1 VTRLGSDSRIRLASA
16 IRSVVAKDPVAR
28 LGSESRIRPA
38 GALQALAFVAVL
50 AVLPLITGQ
59 HWQVNLLVFTVM
71 YAGLACAWNILG
83 GYAGYPALGHA
94 AFFGVGAYAMAI
106 SASHLGVGGGYRPF
120 VLIVPIAVGTALA
133 VVPIARLLLRTRA
146 AAFAVLTITLLFMV
160 QTLAYNVRSLT
171 GGSTGLIVP
180 IAPFAAATFERP
192 FYYAMAIL
200 LALTVA
206 VCWAVRTSK
215 LGLALNAV
223 RDDEDRARGLGVQT
237 ELVKMI
243 AFAVSAGLTA
253 AFGAVWAYYIAF
265 LYPGFA
271 FDPLLALGAILMA
284 FLGGRRTLWGPVVG
298 AALIVPAQQY
308 FAYRFGASHLY
319 LIAYAALFLLVI
331 YLLPE
336 GIVPSLTRRLHRL
349 RPAPPAS
356 ASHDQVAMDSIF
368 SAGDLG

>member
-1 VTRLGSDSRIRLASA
+1 VTRLGSLTWLGSLTR
-16 IRSVVAKDPVAR
+16 V
-28 LGSESRIRPA
+28 GSESRIRPA
-38 GALQALAFVAVL
+38 GAIQALAFVAVL
-50 AVLPLITGQ
+50 AALPFVIGQ

-71 YAGLACAWNILG
+71 YAGLACSWNLIG
-83 GYAGYPALGHA
+83 GYAGYPALGHG

-106 SASHLGVGGGYRPF
+106 GTNHLGAGGGYRPF
-120 VLIVPIAVGTALA
+120 ILVLPIAVGTALA
-133 VVPIARLLLRTRA
+133 VLPLARLLLRTRA
-146 AAFAVLTITLLFMV
+146 AAFAVLSITLMFMV

-180 IAPFAAATFERP
+180 LAPFPAATFERP

-200 LALTVA
+200 LALTIA
-206 VCWAVRTSK
+206 VCWVVRTSK

-237 ELVKMI
+237 ELVKLV

-253 AFGAVWAYYIAF
+253 AFGAVWAYYTTF

-271 FDPLLALGAILMA
+271 IDPLLALGAILMA

-298 AALIVPAQQY
+298 AALLVPAQQY
-308 FAYRFGASHLY
+308 FAYRFGASHVY

-331 YLLPE
+331 YLLPD
-336 GIVPSLTRRLHRL
+336 GIVPSLARRLSR
-349 RPAPPAS
+349 RPGSPAS
-356 ASHDQVAMDSIF
+356 AMHDQVATDSIL

>member
-1 VTRLGSDSRIRLASA
+1 MTRLGVVTRLGSAT
-16 IRSVVAKDPVAR
+16 R
-28 LGSESRIRPA
+28 LGPESRIRPV
-38 GALQALAFVAVL
+38 GAAQALAFVAVL
-50 AVLPLITGQ
+50 AALPFITGQ

-71 YAGLACAWNILG
+71 YAGLACAWNLIG
-83 GYAGYPALGHA
+83 GYAGYPALGHG

-106 SASHLGVGGGYRPF
+106 GTSHLGAGSGYRPF
-120 VLIVPIAVGTALA
+120 ILILPIAVGTGI
-133 VVPIARLLLRTRA
+133 VVLPIARLLLRTRA
-146 AAFAVLTITLLFMV
+146 AAFAVLSITLMFMV
-160 QTLAYNVRSLT
+160 QTLAYNVRSIT
-171 GGSTGLIVP
+171 GGSSGLIVP
-180 IAPFAAATFERP
+180 IAPFPAATFERP

-206 VCWAVRTSK
+206 VCCVVRTSK

-237 ELVKMI
+237 ELVKLV
-243 AFAVSAGLTA
+243 AFAISAGLTA
-253 AFGAVWAYYIAF
+253 AFGAVWAYYITF

-271 FDPLLALGAILMA
+271 IDPLLALGAILMA

-319 LIAYAALFLLVI
+319 LIAYAALFLIVI
-331 YLLPE
+331 YLLPD
-336 GIVPSLTRRLHRL
+336 GIVPSLARRLSRL
-349 RPAPPAS
+349 PSPSGAGSGPGGGPGAAS
-356 ASHDQVAMDSIF
+356 DPMATDSIF

>member
-1 VTRLGSDSRIRLASA
+1 MTRLVTPVTRFVTRPGSQ
-16 IRSVVAKDPVAR
+16 
-28 LGSESRIRPA
+28 SRIRPS
-38 GALQALAFVAVL
+38 GAIQAVAFVAVL
-50 AVLPLITGQ
+50 AVLPLILGQ
-59 HWQVNLLVFTVM
+59 HWQVNLLVFTAM
-71 YAGLACAWNILG
+71 YAGLASAWNLLG

-106 SASHLGVGGGYRPF
+106 GTTHLGVGAGYRPF
-120 VLIVPIAVGTALA
+120 LLVLPIAVATALV
-133 VVPIARLLLRTRA
+133 VVPVARLLLRTRA

-160 QTLAYNVRSLT
+160 QTLAYNVRSVT

-180 IAPFAAATFERP
+180 IAPFPAATFERP

-206 VCWAVRTSK
+206 VCWLARTSK

-253 AFGAVWAYYIAF
+253 AFGAVWAYYISF

-271 FDPLLALGAILMA
+271 IDPLLALGAILMA

-298 AALIVPAQQY
+298 AALIGPAQQY
-308 FAYRFGASHLY
+308 FAYKFGASHLY

-331 YLLPE
+331 YLLPD
-336 GIVPSLTRRLHRL
+336 GIVPSLARRLGRL
-349 RPAPPAS
+349 RS
-356 ASHDQVAMDSIF
+356 ASPSGAAHEQVPVDSIL
-368 SAGDLG
+368 SSGDLG

>member
-1 VTRLGSDSRIRLASA
+1 MAV
-16 IRSVVAKDPVAR
+16 
-28 LGSESRIRPA
+28 PA
-38 GALQALAFVAVL
+38 
-50 AVLPLITGQ
+50 P
-59 HWQVNLLVFTVM
+59 
-71 YAGLACAWNILG
+71 
-83 GYAGYPALGHA
+83 P
-94 AFFGVGAYAMAI
+94 
-106 SASHLGVGGGYRPF
+106 
-120 VLIVPIAVGTALA
+120 
-133 VVPIARLLLRTRA
+133 
-146 AAFAVLTITLLFMV
+146 FAV
-160 QTLAYNVRSLT
+160 AS
-171 GGSTGLIVP
+171 
-180 IAPFAAATFERP
+180 FERP
-192 FYYAMAIL
+192 FYYAMATL

-206 VCWAVRTSK
+206 VCWTVRTSK

-253 AFGAVWAYYIAF
+253 AFGAVWAYYISF

-271 FDPLLALGAILMA
+271 IDPLLALGAILMA